1 MQIRDKN
8 PEKSKDVY
16 TNFRKNST
24 MDISKQIQTSKEEKT
39 IKDKLKELKDLQ
51 DMVGD
56 GINKSKIPQKDMS
69 YPSHIS
75 INLKTTFLVL
85 NIV

>member
-8 PEKSKDVY
+8 PEKSKKDVY

-24 MDISKQIQTSKEEKT
+24 MDISKQIQTSKEEKA

-56 GINKSKIPQKDMS
+56 GIDKIQGSSHKSTLVI
-69 YPSHIS
+69 
-75 INLKTTFLVL
+75 LVTFQLF
-85 NIV
+85 I